1 MANPVEVTS
10 KDSKEALGGRIAAAR
25 QRRGLTQDALADALG
40 IHKTAVSKI
49 ESGQRKVD
57 SHELAVIAETLEVS
71 VRDLLGL
78 RPSGG
83 LLAVAARIGENAEE
97 GDAAVGL
104 RRIRQLIELD
114 HLLTEL
120 GFGDG
125 PNRPSIEVSS
135 PTTSDPRTAGRAIA
149 KQARE
154 TLNMGDDPI
163 GDFPE
168 LIERRF
174 GVDVGLEPLAQG
186 LSGFCVRSGA
196 AALILVSS
204 SLRVGHQRFT
214 TAHELCHQLL
224 EDPQPVVVERDL
236 MTSSTADEVRANTFA
251 AYFLMP
257 PRGIKEYL
265 NGRSVDERAVTDL
278 MFVFGVSLAALTWHL
293 HELKLIQWKE
303 AQQLREIG
311 PRALALRHGRWDSWQ
326 AAEGQLELV
335 RSPHRL
341 YARVID
347 AYVNGRIGIGPVA
360 GLLQRSDEERLRREL
375 AEVGIAPKLEQSV
388 DVSELV

>member
-1 MANPVEVTS
+1 MEAIS
-10 KDSKEALGGRIAAAR
+10 KDAEKEALGGRIAAAR
-25 QRRGLTQDALADALG
+25 QRRGLTQDVLADALG
-40 IHKTAVSKI
+40 IHKTAISKI

-57 SHELAVIAETLEVS
+57 SHELAVIAETVGVP

-78 RPSGG
+78 RPTGG
-83 LLAVAARIGENAEE
+83 LLAVAARIAENAEQ
-97 GDAAVGL
+97 GDAAAGL

-125 PNRPSIEVSS
+125 PNRPSMEMGSLS
-135 PTTSDPRTAGRAIA
+135 TSDPRTAGRAMA
-149 KQARE
+149 QQVRE
-154 TLNMGDDPI
+154 MLNMGDDPI
-163 GDFPE
+163 GDFPD

-174 GVDVGLEPLAQG
+174 GVDVGLEPLVQG

-196 AALILVSS
+196 AALILVNS

-236 MTSSTADEVRANTFA
+236 MESSTADEVRANTFA

-257 PRGIKEYL
+257 PKGIKEYL
-265 NGRSVDERAVTDL
+265 REGSVDERAVTDL

-293 HELKLIQWKE
+293 HELKLISWEE
-303 AQQLREIG
+303 AQRLREIG
-311 PRALALRHGRWDSWQ
+311 PRALALRHGRWDTWQ

-335 RSPHRL
+335 RSPLRL
-341 YARVID
+341 YERAID

-375 AEVGIAPKLEQSV
+375 AEVGIAPKLEQDV